1 MFKALIKIL
10 LLSVQSHISTEI
22 EDISVISLKYISKKL
37 RNFLEIFESLLHL
50 ILLFLVQEKNFV
62 SCCSELAA
70 TSANCCTH
78 Q

>member
-10 LLSVQSHISTEI
+10 LLSVQSRISTEI
-22 EDISVISLKYISKKL
+22 EDIYAISLKYIPKKF
-37 RNFLEIFESLLHL
+37 RNFLEIFESLLHR
-50 ILLFLVQEKNFV
+50 ILLFLVQEKDCV